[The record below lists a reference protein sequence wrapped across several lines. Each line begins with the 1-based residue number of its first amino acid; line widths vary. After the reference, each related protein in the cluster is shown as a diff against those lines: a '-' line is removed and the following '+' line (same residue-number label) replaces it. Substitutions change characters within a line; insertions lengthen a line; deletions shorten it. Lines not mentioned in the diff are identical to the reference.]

1 MSKSNDKKFD
11 VCIVGSCNVDLISY
25 VDRTPK
31 IGETIE
37 GNKFEKGFG
46 GKGANQCVQAA
57 KLGGKVAMISKL
69 GDDVFGKEY
78 LDNLKKLGINTDH
91 VGITKEAATGVAPII
106 VDKEGRNSIIVI
118 LGANLLLNE
127 NDIEKAE
134 DIIRQSKVVV
144 CQLEIRQETVLKT
157 FEIARKHS
165 VLSILNPAPMSEK
178 LNRNLLSAADVI
190 CPNQTE
196 AEVLCDFTVETID
209 DAKKACKKLLE
220 LGSRIAII
228 TMGDQGAVISN
239 EDGQY
244 EHVEIEKSSS
254 VCDSTGAG
262 DSFVGTLALLMAR
275 EEKLSLKEQ
284 VKRACRVASQ
294 SVEKKGT
301 QTSYPT
307 KDELRFNLFE

>member
-1 MSKSNDKKFD
+1 MSESDMKKFD

-37 GNKFEKGFG
+37 GKKFEKGFG

-57 KLGGKVAMISKL
+57 KLGGKVAMIGKL
-69 GDDVFGKEY
+69 GNDIFGKEY
-78 LDNLKKLGINTDH
+78 LESLKQLGINTDH
-91 VGITKEAATGVAPII
+91 VSITDEAATGVAPII
-106 VDKEGRNSIIVI
+106 VDKDGQNSIIVI

-127 NDIEKAE
+127 DDIQKAE

-144 CQLEIRQETVLKT
+144 CQLEIRLETVIKT
-157 FEIARKHS
+157 FEIAKKYS
-165 VLSILNPAPMSEK
+165 VLSILNPAPMSVK
-178 LNRNLLSAADVI
+178 LNQNLIKFADVI

-196 AEVLCDFTVETID
+196 AEILCGFNVETID
-209 DAKKACKKLLE
+209 DAKEACKKLHE
-220 LGSRIAII
+220 LGCRIVII
-228 TMGDQGAVISN
+228 TMGSQGAVVSN
-239 EDGQY
+239 GHDQC
-244 EHVEIEKSSS
+244 EHVEIEKCSS

-275 EEKLSLKEQ
+275 EEKMPLKEQ

-294 SVEKKGT
+294 SVEKTGT

-307 KDELRFNLFE
+307 TDELRFNLFG

>member
-1 MSKSNDKKFD
+1 MSESDKKIFD

-57 KLGGKVAMISKL
+57 KLGGKVAMIGKL
-69 GDDVFGKEY
+69 GDDIFGKEY
-78 LDNLKKLGINTDH
+78 LDNLKQLGVNTDH
-91 VGITKEAATGVAPII
+91 VSITKEAATGVAPII
-106 VDKEGRNSIIVI
+106 VDKEGQNSIIVI

-127 NDIEKAE
+127 DDIKKAE
-134 DIIRQSKVVV
+134 NIIQQSKVVA
-144 CQLEIRQETVLKT
+144 CQLEIRQETVVKT
-157 FEIARKHS
+157 FEIARKYS
-165 VLSILNPAPMSEK
+165 VLTILNPAPMSVK
-178 LNRNLLSAADVI
+178 LNQDLLKLADVI
-190 CPNQTE
+190 CPNETE
-196 AEVLCDFTVETID
+196 AEILCDMHVETID
-209 DAKKACKKLLE
+209 DAKKACKKLHE
-220 LGSRIAII
+220 LGCPKVII
-228 TMGDQGAVISN
+228 TMGSRGAVILN
-239 EDGQY
+239 EDGQC
-244 EHVEIEKSSS
+244 EHIEIEKCSS

-262 DSFVGTLALLMAR
+262 DSFVGTLALLMAQK
-275 EEKLSLKEQ
+275 EKISFKEQ